1 MNKTF
6 TFLWSHRT
14 KLLGYVG
21 VTLGVLATSTVLP
34 TKLVGWLLLANS
46 LLTALVGHY
55 NSHKNAP
62 AAGESPPAQPPTG
75 G

>member
-1 MNKTF
+1 MKAL
-6 TFLWSHRT
+6 TFLFSHRT

-34 TKLVGWLLLANS
+34 AKLVGWLLLANS
-46 LLTALVGHY
+46 LMTALVGHY

-62 AAGESPPAQPPTG
+62 KLGESPPA
-75 G
+75 